1 MMGKSQMDREWTEQD
16 LRAFVEGAQA
26 AFETVLL
33 DELPQDT
40 GWQDEGLQ
48 VSYTLCNGR
57 VSCVLHRTVRADGKL
72 WRITMSAPL
81 AGNLLPEERMSAR
94 ERELCRED
102 LNHDFL
108 SGVYNRRYL
117 ETVIAAELDRWAE
130 QGRKAAVALIS
141 LDHGAQLRDTYG
153 QPVMDQLICF
163 VANQWKKHFDQPAE
177 RVVCRAIDGDLAIL
191 AKHGDYCT
199 ALGMGEA
206 HIVDAEGQR
215 RRAACMGGML
225 TVLNG
230 DVHLVATT
238 WEWAEEID
246 QARAEAS
253 KKRAEEILARK
264 DLDEREYELAQAR
277 LKRALVRTSV
287 H

>member
-1 MMGKSQMDREWTEQD
+1 MATFPLKIMTPDGVAYD
-16 LRAFVEGAQA
+16 
-26 AFETVLL
+26 
-33 DELPQDT
+33 
-40 GWQDEGLQ
+40 GL
-48 VSYTLCNGR
+48 VTS
-57 VSCVLHRTVRADGKL
+57 VSCRTINGQV
-72 WRITMSAPL
+72 
-81 AGNLLPEERMSAR
+81 
-94 ERELCRED
+94 
-102 LNHDFL
+102 
-108 SGVYNRRYL
+108 
-117 ETVIAAELDRWAE
+117 
-130 QGRKAAVALIS
+130 
-141 LDHGAQLRDTYG
+141 QL
-153 QPVMDQLICF
+153 
-163 VANQWKKHFDQPAE
+163 
-177 RVVCRAIDGDLAIL
+177 L
-191 AKHGDYCT
+191 AKHIDFCT

-206 HIVDAEGQR
+206 HIKLEDGTT

-287 H
+287 R